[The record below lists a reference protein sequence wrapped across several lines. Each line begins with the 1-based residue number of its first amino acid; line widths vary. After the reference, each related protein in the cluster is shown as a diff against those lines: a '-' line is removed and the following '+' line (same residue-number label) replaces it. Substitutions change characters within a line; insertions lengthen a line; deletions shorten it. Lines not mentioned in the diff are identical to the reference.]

1 MTRRYRGQHER
12 GQQHPA
18 GGYQETGMG
27 MREMNRVNKT
37 YICFKRTIYHYLCL
51 SNVTKEIFN
60 VFKFMHIVMSVCQV
74 QDVVGVMRNNI
85 DKVLERD
92 SKLNDLDHR

>member
-1 MTRRYRGQHER
+1 
-12 GQQHPA
+12 
-18 GGYQETGMG
+18 
-27 MREMNRVNKT
+27 MNNEHRDRVNKT
-37 YICFKRTIYHYLCL
+37 YIFIKRTIYHYLCL

-60 VFKFMHIVMSVCQV
+60 VFKFMHIMMSVCQV

>member
-1 MTRRYRGQHER
+1 M
-12 GQQHPA
+12 
-18 GGYQETGMG
+18 
-27 MREMNRVNKT
+27 NKT
-37 YICFKRTIYHYLCL
+37 YIFVLRGPFTIITLYKQ
-51 SNVTKEIFN
+51 S
-60 VFKFMHIVMSVCQV
+60 FKFIHIVMSVCQV

>member
-1 MTRRYRGQHER
+1 M
-12 GQQHPA
+12 
-18 GGYQETGMG
+18 
-27 MREMNRVNKT
+27 
-37 YICFKRTIYHYLCL
+37 C
-51 SNVTKEIFN
+51 
-60 VFKFMHIVMSVCQV
+60 FKFMHIVMSVCQV